1 MSFDQT
7 RRFLLISGSALTL
20 TACAPRGRLTVL
32 PNAQGGTIVPIF
44 VGTTRAV
51 DPETDQFG
59 ANASEQVLFGRYD
72 ISVPPDRETGD
83 VPVPRKNGTPDPLR
97 HFVAKAATRMP
108 EDLFDANLSAALRGA
123 DNPGREAV
131 IFVHGFNTNFAEGL
145 YRLAQLS
152 YDLKFSGTIIH
163 YSWPSNANPL
173 GYVHDRDAAT
183 FARDGL
189 ETLIEQVGRAGAS
202 KIYLVAHSM
211 GGAVTME
218 ALRNMALRGNQR
230 LIDRLG
236 AVVLISPD
244 LDVDVFRG
252 QALALGELPQPF
264 IIFGSQR
271 DFALNIASRLTG
283 EPERLGNLSDLGRVS
298 DLEVTFFDTS
308 NFNTDGGHFNVGNSP
323 TLIALLSGIGSVDE
337 ALSND
342 QRMRVG
348 LLPGAIITVRKA
360 TGVILAPV
368 AVIGAEVAQQ

>member
-1 MSFDQT
+1 MSFDRN
-7 RRFLLISGSALTL
+7 RRFLVLSGSALAL

-32 PNAQGGTIVPIF
+32 PDAEGGTIVPIF

-51 DPETDQFG
+51 DPATGQFG
-59 ANASEQVLFGRYD
+59 ANASERVQFGRYD

-97 HFVAKAATRMP
+97 HFVAKAATQMP
-108 EDLFDANLSAALRGA
+108 EDLFDANLSAALRGP

-131 IFVHGFNTNFAEGL
+131 IFIHGFNTNFAEGL

-152 YDLKFSGTIIH
+152 YDLKFSGTIVH

-189 ETLIEQVGRAGAS
+189 EELIEQVMRAGARQV
-202 KIYLVAHSM
+202 YLVAHSM

-218 ALRNMALRGNQR
+218 ALRNLALRRRQGV
-230 LIDRLG
+230 IDRLG

-252 QALALGELPQPF
+252 QAHALGQLPQPF
-264 IIFGSQR
+264 VIFGSKR
-271 DFALNIASRLTG
+271 DFALKISSRLTG
-283 EPERLGNLSDLGRVS
+283 EPERLGNLSDLSRVS

-323 TLIALLSGIGSVDE
+323 TLIALLSSIGSVDE

-368 AVIGAEVAQQ
+368 AVIGAEVTR